1 MQRCASV
8 LSLWDSHACAHDN
21 FERSKAAWLVLHPQN
36 INLLQVEAMQR
47 HPAKDILEEEEDGKY
62 TKSGAQ
68 LQSMGQRHCAPLSLI
83 H

>member
-1 MQRCASV
+1 
-8 LSLWDSHACAHDN
+8 
-21 FERSKAAWLVLHPQN
+21 
-36 INLLQVEAMQR
+36 MQR

-68 LQSMGQRHCAPLSLI
+68 LQSTWQRHCVPMRLI